1 MYKDFLDKVDNL
13 LKFES
18 EDFLIFDS
26 NVKSNKDTFSI
37 SVQFS
42 PEPIPIIIAYE
53 DHLINQ
59 MKSEIKR
66 NFYKHIFKSMTSNNH
81 FIDLRG
87 LKFID
92 AHNKTSLV
100 LNKFNFKNLVSNSR
114 ICTELQDSASF
125 HFSKMKTNSTHDIY
139 EIGKYLNFKAYCD
152 PYIEYEKE
160 VIYLFDDVRFNADS
174 FKYEIVNEMNFTP
187 KLKITYDF
195 YYETPNS
202 DIVYLF
208 DDEFNKSLPIFKSI
222 IRDKK
227 IDELLDDN

>member
-42 PEPIPIIIAYE
+42 PEYQEIE
-53 DHLINQ
+53 RDHLINQ
-59 MKSEIKR
+59 IKSEIKR
-66 NFYKHIFKSMTSNNH
+66 NFYKQIFKSMTSNNH

-92 AHNKTSLV
+92 AHNKTSSV
-100 LNKFNFKNLVSNSR
+100 LNNFNFKNLVTNMR
-114 ICTELQDSASF
+114 ICAELQDSTSF
-125 HFSKMKTNSTHDIY
+125 HFSKMKTNRTHDIY
-139 EIGKYLNFKAYCD
+139 EIGKYLNFEAYCD
-152 PYIEYEKE
+152 PYIKYADE
-160 VIYLFDDVRFNADS
+160 VIYLFDDVRFNAEG
-174 FKYEIVNEMNFTP
+174 FKYEIVNEMTFTP

-202 DIVYLF
+202 DTVYLF
-208 DDEFNKSLPIFKSI
+208 DDEFQKSLSI
-222 IRDKK
+222 LISQMRDEK
-227 IDELLDDN
+227 IDQLLGE

>member
-26 NVKSNKDTFSI
+26 NVKSNKDTFNI

-42 PEPIPIIIAYE
+42 PDEELFNFPFE

-125 HFSKMKTNSTHDIY
+125 HFSKMKTNRTHDIY
-139 EIGKYLNFKAYCD
+139 EIGKYLNFEAYCD

-174 FKYEIVNEMNFTP
+174 FKYEIVNEMTFTP

>member
-18 EDFLIFDS
+18 EDFLIFDG

-42 PEPIPIIIAYE
+42 PEYE

-66 NFYKHIFKSMTSNNH
+66 NFYKQIFNSMTSNNH

-92 AHNKTSLV
+92 AHNKTSSV
-100 LNKFNFKNLVSNSR
+100 LTKFNFKNLVSNMR
-114 ICTELQDSASF
+114 ICAELQDSASF
-125 HFSKMKTNSTHDIY
+125 HFSKMKTNRTHDIY
-139 EIGKYLNFKAYCD
+139 EIGKYLNFEAYCD
-152 PYIEYEKE
+152 PYIKYAEE

-174 FKYEIVNEMNFTP
+174 FKYEIVNEMTFTP

-208 DDEFNKSLPIFKSI
+208 DDEFQKSLSI
-222 IRDKK
+222 LISQMRDEK
-227 IDELLDDN
+227 IDQLLGE

>member
-42 PEPIPIIIAYE
+42 PEYE

-66 NFYKHIFKSMTSNNH
+66 NFYKQIFKSMTSNNH

-92 AHNKTSLV
+92 AHNKTSSV
-100 LNKFNFKNLVSNSR
+100 LNNFNFKNLVTNMR
-114 ICTELQDSASF
+114 ICSELQDSSSF
-125 HFSKMKTNSTHDIY
+125 HFSKMKTNRTHDIY
-139 EIGKYLNFKAYCD
+139 EIGKYLNFEAYCD
-152 PYIEYEKE
+152 PYIKYAEE

-174 FKYEIVNEMNFTP
+174 FKYEIVNEMTFTP

-208 DDEFNKSLPIFKSI
+208 DDEFQKSLSI
-222 IRDKK
+222 LISQMRDEK
-227 IDELLDDN
+227 IDQLLGE

>member
-42 PEPIPIIIAYE
+42 PEYQEIE
-53 DHLINQ
+53 RDHLINQ
-59 MKSEIKR
+59 IKSEIKR
-66 NFYKHIFKSMTSNNH
+66 NFYKQIFKSMTSNNH

-92 AHNKTSLV
+92 AHNKTSSV
-100 LNKFNFKNLVSNSR
+100 LNKFNFKNLVSNMR

-125 HFSKMKTNSTHDIY
+125 HFSKMKTNRTHDIY
-139 EIGKYLNFKAYCD
+139 EIGKYLNFEAYCD
-152 PYIEYEKE
+152 PYIKYADE
-160 VIYLFDDVRFNADS
+160 VIYLFDDVRFNAEG
-174 FKYEIVNEMNFTP
+174 FKYEIVNEMTFTP

-202 DIVYLF
+202 DTVYLF
-208 DDEFNKSLPIFKSI
+208 DDEFQKSLSI
-222 IRDKK
+222 LISQMRDEK
-227 IDELLDDN
+227 IDQLLGE

>member
-1 MYKDFLDKVDNL
+1 MYKNFLDKVDNL

-42 PEPIPIIIAYE
+42 PEYE

-59 MKSEIKR
+59 IKSEIKR
-66 NFYKHIFKSMTSNNH
+66 NFYKQIFKSMTSNNH

-87 LKFID
+87 LKFTD
-92 AHNKTSLV
+92 AHNKTSSV
-100 LNKFNFKNLVSNSR
+100 LNNFNFKNLVTNMR
-114 ICTELQDSASF
+114 ICSELQDSASF
-125 HFSKMKTNSTHDIY
+125 HFSKMKTNRTHDIY
-139 EIGKYLNFKAYCD
+139 EIGKYLNFEAYCD
-152 PYIEYEKE
+152 PYIKYVEE
-160 VIYLFDDVRFNADS
+160 VIYLFDDVRFNVEG
-174 FKYEIVNEMNFTP
+174 FKYEIVNEMTFTTGP

-208 DDEFNKSLPIFKSI
+208 DDEFQKSLSI
-222 IRDKK
+222 LISQMRDEK
-227 IDELLDDN
+227 IDQLLGE